1 MKRVIAVKP
10 REKKSKQSVNTDS
23 LNCPIG
29 QINESIIDVRSQKK
43 VKKGVKKV
51 VKKGGNVEG
60 RDVEGNVGRDIEG
73 RDIEGRDIEGRDVEG
88 NVEGNVEGRDVVV
101 GNGDI
106 RSRVFQFISRYK
118 SFIPPHLHPLLFHI
132 PEHLLFNSNFIHFH
146 IFAFWFLSRFH
157 FHFPPDLYPFFI
169 HFQHFHFFP
178 LLFIIY

>member
-29 QINESIIDVRSQKK
+29 QINESVIDVRSQIK
-43 VKKGVKKV
+43 

-60 RDVEGNVGRDIEG
+60 NVVGDVVGNVLVGDVLVGDVEG
-73 RDIEGRDIEGRDVEG
+73 RDIEGRDIEGGDVEGDVEG
-88 NVEGNVEGRDVVV
+88 NVEG

>member
-10 REKKSKQSVNTDS
+10 REKKSKLSVNTDS

-29 QINESIIDVRSQKK
+29 QINESERVMDVRSC
-43 VKKGVKKV
+43 VKTKKV
-51 VKKGGNVEG
+51 VKKGNVDGNLGGGVDG
-60 RDVEGNVGRDIEG
+60 NLGGGVGGNVGG
-73 RDIEGRDIEGRDVEG
+73 G
-88 NVEGNVEGRDVVV
+88 V
-101 GNGDI
+101 GGELVGIGDI
-106 RSRVFQFISRYK
+106 RARVFQFISRYK
-118 SFIPPHLHPLLFHI
+118 SFIPEHLHPLLFHI

-157 FHFPPDLYPFFI
+157 FHFSSDLFSFFI